1 MLDIS
6 VNPGLLW
13 VHADLDCIINRPEI
27 LFINH
32 STNEFM
38 KNVNSH
44 RFTGTKMFNRQAG
57 DGLIL
62 VVRNIEMLDSESA
75 IKVRKGKHLTR
86 LVISALSNLYR
97 GNCL

>member
-6 VNPGLLW
+6 VNPGLLR

-27 LFINH
+27 LINQSRREH
-32 STNEFM
+32 AYNN
-38 KNVNSH
+38 KINSH

-62 VVRNIEMLDSESA
+62 VVGMMGSA
-75 IKVRKGKHLTR
+75 KPSLLMRYR
-86 LVISALSNLYR
+86 ELVIFDTPKVAES
-97 GNCL
+97 CQW